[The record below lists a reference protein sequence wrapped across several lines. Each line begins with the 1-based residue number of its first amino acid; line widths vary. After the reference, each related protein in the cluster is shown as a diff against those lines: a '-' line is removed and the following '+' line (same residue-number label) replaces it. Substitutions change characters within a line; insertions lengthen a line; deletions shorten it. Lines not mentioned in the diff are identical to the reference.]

1 MNNQT
6 TNHNNSAS
14 ANQQLFGIQ
23 QYVEPSLF
31 QNKSSNPL
39 KNLRIPNYEILNFV
53 ALGAIV
59 IYLLYTR

>member
-1 MNNQT
+1 MN
-6 TNHNNSAS
+6 NHNNSPS
-14 ANQQLFGIQ
+14 ANQQLFGIK

-31 QNKSSNPL
+31 QNKTPNPL